1 MNKKII
7 NKKDIFKIFL
17 NFRRNKKRK
26 SNFLISKI
34 NKIISHKFSTNN
46 FLKTSKKIPLNFKR
60 DIKNFKFNI
69 FKEVNPENTIFYSYL
84 SIGFLISVGIFSFVS
99 RPLTNTN
106 RNISEEIKVS
116 KIKKQDINKQIKKLN
131 NINEEIK
138 KNKSDYLFLI
148 ELIGGTNSMETFLA
162 TLNRLAIDN
171 SVSISSFEPI
181 EIQDSIKD
189 TKAQNQ
195 LNNQNQNQLNNQ
207 NQNQLNNQGNNID
220 FKNSNK
226 DSSFNKIGLLLP
238 EFKKHLIEIS
248 LISDFENL
256 LYFVRDIELLEN
268 IVLIGDF
275 KIVRLSDFSK
285 KDKSNLEFKTQLSAF
300 GKNFSIKPQTN
311 NEL

>member
-1 MNKKII
+1 
-7 NKKDIFKIFL
+7 
-17 NFRRNKKRK
+17 
-26 SNFLISKI
+26 
-34 NKIISHKFSTNN
+34 
-46 FLKTSKKIPLNFKR
+46 
-60 DIKNFKFNI
+60 
-69 FKEVNPENTIFYSYL
+69 
-84 SIGFLISVGIFSFVS
+84 
-99 RPLTNTN
+99 
-106 RNISEEIKVS
+106 
-116 KIKKQDINKQIKKLN
+116 
-131 NINEEIK
+131 
-138 KNKSDYLFLI
+138 
-148 ELIGGTNSMETFLA
+148 METFLA

-195 LNNQNQNQLNNQ
+195 NQLNNQ
-207 NQNQLNNQGNNID
+207 NLNQNLLNNEANNND

-226 DSSFNKIGLLLP
+226 DSSFNKMGLLLP

-300 GKNFSIKPQTN
+300 GKNISINPQKN